1 LLARNILDRSFAGL
15 LQPLGLNQGAPVG
28 FLMLQK
34 LAVTALGA
42 SEYALRLV
50 PLLAGLISVPLF
62 WRLSRRLLD
71 LPVAVFALALFV
83 VCEPLIYYSSEA
95 KQYGVDV
102 TATLAILLAAARIF
116 DHHHSAR
123 RLLTFLA
130 VGVVSIWFSHPA
142 VFVIAGAGSVLI
154 LSQWRAGR
162 RTMAMRLAILCSI
175 CAASFVLHYLLFMRK
190 LNDNDYLRHYW
201 ATAFMP
207 WPPSASSLSWF
218 ARSFWEIFRDRSRAP
233 VNLLLPEIAVFA
245 FALGTIALSIQRRKI
260 LCFLAM
266 PVLFTLAAAI
276 VHQYPFGDRLI
287 LFITPIFLMVI
298 ATGAGFVWQ
307 SLSQR
312 RAVVGGLFA
321 AALLLPST
329 LLAAKNVI
337 RPPGYEESRVVLQYV
352 QQNHQPAD
360 TVYLYHS
367 AKEPFQH
374 YAPQIGLSEVKPL
387 VGTNNRTNWFD
398 YISELDRLRGRSRV
412 WIIFVH
418 NHKLDGVD
426 EQKLFLMTLNRIGRQ
441 LQRFEST
448 GAAAYLYDLSTTQS
462 TASAAPKSLTVN

>member
-1 LLARNILDRSFAGL
+1 
-15 LQPLGLNQGAPVG
+15 
-28 FLMLQK
+28 M
-34 LAVTALGA
+34 
-42 SEYALRLV
+42 V

-71 LPVAVFALALFV
+71 LPVAVFALALFA
-83 VCEPLIYYSSEA
+83 VCDPLIYYSSEA
-95 KQYGVDV
+95 KQYGLDV
-102 TATLAILLAAARIF
+102 TVTLAILLAAARIF

-130 VGVVSIWFSHPA
+130 VGVVSVWFSHPA
-142 VFVIAGAGSVLI
+142 VFVIAGAGSLLI
-154 LSQWRAGR
+154 LSEWRAGR
-162 RTMAMRLAILCSI
+162 RSMALRLVILCSI
-175 CAASFVLHYLLFMRK
+175 CALSFAVHYLLFMRK

-207 WPPSASSLSWF
+207 WPPSAASLTWF
-218 ARSFWEIFRDRSRAP
+218 ASSFWEIFRDRSRAP
-233 VNLLLPEIAVFA
+233 LNLLLPEMAIFA
-245 FALGTIALSIQRRKI
+245 FALGTIALSIQRRKV

-287 LFITPIFLMVI
+287 LFITPIFLLVI
-298 ATGAGFVWQ
+298 AAGAGFVWQ
-307 SLSQR
+307 SVSQHR
-312 RAVVGGLFA
+312 PLVGGLFA
-321 AALLLPST
+321 SALLLPST

-337 RPPGYEESRVVLQYV
+337 RPPGYEETRGVLQYV

-360 TVYLYHS
+360 TLYLYHS

-374 YAPQIGLSEVKPL
+374 YAPQIGLSQLNPVI
-387 VGTNNRTNWFD
+387 GTNNRTNWFN
-398 YISELDRLRGRSRV
+398 YISELERLRGHPRV
-412 WIIFVH
+412 WIVFVH

-426 EQKLFLMTLNRIGRQ
+426 EQKLFLMTLNHMGRQ

-448 GAAAYLYDLSTTQS
+448 GAAAYLYDLSTPQS
-462 TASAAPKSLTVN
+462 TASVLPKPLTVN